1 MPESASPYHPLKMEE
16 IIMLVNM
23 CDILRKSREGKYGV
37 VAPNICN
44 EDTARA
50 AIEVAEENRAP
61 LILDVIFNVN
71 PDIPLFADICGKL
84 AGKASVPVALNLD
97 HGGCFEHAM
106 IALRAGFSSIMVDRS
121 SLPNE
126 ENVAEV
132 AELVKIAH
140 AVGVSVEAELGHV
153 GSGEQYDAD
162 RNAGLTDPGQAKAYV
177 EATGIDALAIA
188 IGTAHGKYVGT
199 PYLDFELLEKIYNE
213 VEIPLVLH
221 GGSGSG
227 DENLARATSMG
238 ITKVN
243 IGTDLF
249 QAGVDNLLAHHSEIK
264 RAHLGYQLMADGYKA
279 KLLHYMKL
287 FNQCGK
293 A

>member
-1 MPESASPYHPLKMEE
+1 
-16 IIMLVNM
+16 MLVNM
-23 CDILRKSREGKYGV
+23 CEILQKSREGRYGV

-44 EDTARA
+44 EDSARA
-50 AIEVAEENRAP
+50 AIEVAEENNAP
-61 LILDVIFNVN
+61 IILDVIFNVN
-71 PDIPLFADICGKL
+71 PDIAAL
-84 AGKASVPVALNLD
+84 ARIVRKMAEKATVPVALNLD
-97 HGGCFEHAM
+97 HGATFEQAM
-106 IALRAGFSSIMVDRS
+106 MAIRSGFSSIMVDRS
-121 SLPNE
+121 SLPYE
-126 ENVAEV
+126 QNVAEV
-132 AELVKIAH
+132 AELVRIAH

-162 RNAGLTDPGQAKAYV
+162 RNAGLTDPKQAKAYV

-199 PYLDFELLEKIYNE
+199 PYLDFELLEKIYKE
-213 VEIPLVLH
+213 VDVPLVLH

-227 DENLARATSMG
+227 DENLAKATQMG

-249 QAGVDNLLAHHSEIK
+249 QAGIDNLVAHHKEIK
-264 RAHLGYQLMADGYKA
+264 RAHLGYQLLADGYKK

-287 FNQCGK
+287 FNQCQK

>member
-1 MPESASPYHPLKMEE
+1 ME
-16 IIMLVNM
+16 
-23 CDILRKSREGKYGV
+23 YP
-37 VAPNICN
+37 A
-44 EDTARA
+44 
-50 AIEVAEENRAP
+50 
-61 LILDVIFNVN
+61 LILDVIFNAT
-71 PDIPLFADICGKL
+71 PDIPLL
-84 AGKASVPVALNLD
+84 AKVASEMAKAATVPVALNLD
-97 HGGCFEHAM
+97 HGGTFEHAM
-106 IALRAGFSSIMVDRS
+106 IAIRSGFSSIMVDRS
-121 SLPNE
+121 SLPYE
-126 ENVAEV
+126 QNVAEV
-132 AELVKIAH
+132 SELVRIAH
-140 AVGVSVEAELGHV
+140 SLGISVEAELGHV
-153 GSGEQYDAD
+153 GSGASYDAD
-162 RNAGLTDPGQAKAYV
+162 RDAGLTDPAQAKAYV

-199 PYLDFELLEKIYNE
+199 PHLDFDLLEKIYNT
-213 VEIPLVLH
+213 VDVPLVLH

-227 DENLARATSMG
+227 DENLAKATRMG

-249 QAGVDNLLAHHSEIK
+249 QAGIDNLVAHHDEIK

>member
-1 MPESASPYHPLKMEE
+1 
-16 IIMLVNM
+16 MLVNM
-23 CDILRKSREGKYGV
+23 TDILQKSRAGKYGV

-44 EDTARA
+44 EDSART
-50 AIEVAEENRAP
+50 AIEAAVENQAP
-61 LILDVIFNVN
+61 IILDLIFNAT
-71 PDIPLFADICGKL
+71 PDVPLLAKL
-84 AGKASVPVALNLD
+84 VIEMAEKAPIPVALNLD
-97 HGGCFEHAM
+97 HGGTFEQAI
-106 IALRAGFSSIMVDRS
+106 IAIRSGFSSIMVDRS
-121 SLPNE
+121 SLPYE

-132 AELVKIAH
+132 AQLVKIAH

-153 GSGEQYDAD
+153 GSGETYDAD
-162 RNAGLTDPGQAKAYV
+162 RNAGLTDPRQAREYV
-177 EATGIDALAIA
+177 ERTGVDALAIA

-199 PYLDFELLEKIYNE
+199 PHLNFDLLHAIYDE
-213 VEIPLVLH
+213 VDVPLVLH

-227 DENLARATSMG
+227 DENLARATREG

-249 QAGVDNLLAHHSEIK
+249 QAGIDNLVAHHGELK
-264 RAHLGYQLMADGYKA
+264 RAHLGYSLLSEGYKA
-279 KLLHYMKL
+279 KLTHYMKL

>member
-1 MPESASPYHPLKMEE
+1 
-16 IIMLVNM
+16 MLVNM
-23 CDILRKSREGKYGV
+23 CDILKKSREGRYGV

-44 EDTARA
+44 EDSARA
-50 AIEVAEENRAP
+50 AIEVAEENKAP
-61 LILDVIFNVN
+61 LILDVIFSVN
-71 PDIPLFADICGKL
+71 PDITLL
-84 AGKASVPVALNLD
+84 AKIVKELAEKAEVPVALNLD
-97 HGGCFEHAM
+97 HGATFEHAM
-106 IALRAGFSSIMVDRS
+106 IALRSGFSSIMVDRS
-121 SLPNE
+121 SLPYE
-126 ENVAEV
+126 QNVAEV

-140 AVGVSVEAELGHV
+140 SVGVSVEAELGHV
-153 GSGEQYDAD
+153 GSGEQYEAD

-177 EATGIDALAIA
+177 EATQVDALAIA
-188 IGTAHGKYVGT
+188 IGTAHGKYTGT
-199 PYLDFELLEKIYNE
+199 PYLDFELLEKIYKE
-213 VEIPLVLH
+213 VEVPLVLH

-227 DENLARATSMG
+227 DENLAKATRMG

-249 QAGVDNLLAHHSEIK
+249 QAGIDNLVAHHNEIN
-264 RAHLGYQLMADGYKA
+264 RAHLGYKLMEDGYKE

>member
-1 MPESASPYHPLKMEE
+1 
-16 IIMLVNM
+16 MLVNM
-23 CDILRKSREGKYGV
+23 CDILKKSREGKYGV
-37 VAPNICN
+37 VAPNVCN
-44 EDTARA
+44 EDSVRA

-61 LILDVIFNVN
+61 LILDVLFAVN
-71 PDIPLFADICGKL
+71 PDIPLFAKICT
-84 AGKASVPVALNLD
+84 AMAEKATVPVALNLD

-106 IALRAGFSSIMVDRS
+106 IAIRSGFSSIMVDRS
-121 SLPNE
+121 SLPYD
-126 ENVAEV
+126 ENVKEV
-132 AELVKIAH
+132 SELVKIAH

-153 GSGEQYDAD
+153 GSGDQYEAD
-162 RNAGLTDPGQAKAYV
+162 RNAGLTDPAQAKAYV

-227 DENLARATSMG
+227 DENLAKATSMG

-249 QAGVDNLLAHHSEIK
+249 QAGSDHLVAHHEELN

>member
-1 MPESASPYHPLKMEE
+1 
-16 IIMLVNM
+16 
-23 CDILRKSREGKYGV
+23 
-37 VAPNICN
+37 
-44 EDTARA
+44 
-50 AIEVAEENRAP
+50 
-61 LILDVIFNVN
+61 
-71 PDIPLFADICGKL
+71 
-84 AGKASVPVALNLD
+84 
-97 HGGCFEHAM
+97 M
-106 IALRAGFSSIMVDRS
+106 IALRSGFLSIMVDRS
-121 SLPNE
+121 SLPYE

-132 AELVKIAH
+132 CGNWLKIAH

-162 RNAGLTDPGQAKAYV
+162 RNAGLTDPEQAKAYV

-227 DENLARATSMG
+227 DENLARATRMG

-249 QAGVDNLLAHHSEIK
+249 QAGLIICWPVTARLKGPILDIS
-264 RAHLGYQLMADGYKA
+264 
-279 KLLHYMKL
+279 
-287 FNQCGK
+287 
-293 A
+293 

>member
-1 MPESASPYHPLKMEE
+1 
-16 IIMLVNM
+16 
-23 CDILRKSREGKYGV
+23 
-37 VAPNICN
+37 
-44 EDTARA
+44 
-50 AIEVAEENRAP
+50 
-61 LILDVIFNVN
+61 
-71 PDIPLFADICGKL
+71 
-84 AGKASVPVALNLD
+84 
-97 HGGCFEHAM
+97 
-106 IALRAGFSSIMVDRS
+106 MVDRS
-121 SLPNE
+121 SLPYE

-132 AELVKIAH
+132 SELVKIAH

-213 VEIPLVLH
+213 VEVPLVLH

-227 DENLARATSMG
+227 DENLAKATSMG

-249 QAGVDNLLAHHSEIK
+249 QAGIDHLLAHHGEIK
-264 RAHLGYQLMADGYKA
+264 RAHLGYKLMTDGYKE

>member
-1 MPESASPYHPLKMEE
+1 
-16 IIMLVNM
+16 MLVNM
-23 CDILRKSREGKYGV
+23 CDILNRSREGKYGV

-50 AIEVAEENRAP
+50 AIEVAEENHAP

-71 PDIPLFADICGKL
+71 PDIPML
-84 AGKASVPVALNLD
+84 AGLCREMAERATVPVALNLD

-106 IALRAGFSSIMVDRS
+106 IAVRSGFSSIMVDRS
-121 SLPNE
+121 SLPYE

-132 AELVKIAH
+132 SELVRIAH
-140 AVGVSVEAELGHV
+140 ALGISVEAELGHV

-162 RNAGLTDPGQAKAYV
+162 RNAGLTDPGQARAYV
-177 EATGIDALAIA
+177 EATGVDALAIA

-199 PYLDFELLEKIYNE
+199 PYLDFELLEKIYRE
-213 VEIPLVLH
+213 VEVPLVLH

-227 DENLARATSMG
+227 DENLAKATRMG

-249 QAGVDNLLAHHSEIK
+249 QAGIDNLLAHHGELK
-264 RAHLGYQLMADGYKA
+264 KAHLGYQLMADGYKA
-279 KLLHYMKL
+279 KLLHYMQL
-287 FNQCGK
+287 FNQCNK

>member
-1 MPESASPYHPLKMEE
+1 
-16 IIMLVNM
+16 MLVNM
-23 CDILRKSREGKYGV
+23 CDILNRSREGKYGV

-44 EDTARA
+44 EDTART
-50 AIEVAEENRAP
+50 AIEVAEENHAP

-71 PDIPLFADICGKL
+71 PDIPML
-84 AGKASVPVALNLD
+84 AGLCREMAERATVPVALNLD

-106 IALRAGFSSIMVDRS
+106 IAVRSGFSSIMVDRS
-121 SLPNE
+121 SLPYE

-132 AELVKIAH
+132 SELVRIAH
-140 AVGVSVEAELGHV
+140 ALGISVEAELGHV

-162 RNAGLTDPGQAKAYV
+162 RNAGLTDPGQARAYV
-177 EATGIDALAIA
+177 EATGVDALAIA

-199 PYLDFELLEKIYNE
+199 PYLDFELLEKIYRE
-213 VEIPLVLH
+213 VEVPLVLH

-227 DENLARATSMG
+227 DENLAKATRMG

-249 QAGVDNLLAHHSEIK
+249 QAGIDNLLAHHGELK

-279 KLLHYMKL
+279 KLLHYMQL
-287 FNQCGK
+287 FNQCNK

>member
-1 MPESASPYHPLKMEE
+1 
-16 IIMLVNM
+16 MLVNM
-23 CDILRKSREGKYGV
+23 CDILKKSREGRYGV

-71 PDIPLFADICGKL
+71 PDIPLFAHICGKL
-84 AGKASVPVALNLD
+84 ARKASVPVALNLD
-97 HGGCFEHAM
+97 HGGC
-106 IALRAGFSSIMVDRS
+106 S
-121 SLPNE
+121 SLPYE

-162 RNAGLTDPGQAKAYV
+162 RNAGLTDPEQAKAYV

-227 DENLARATSMG
+227 DENLARATRIG

-243 IGTDLF
+243 IGKTASLYET
-249 QAGVDNLLAHHSEIK
+249 V
-264 RAHLGYQLMADGYKA
+264 
-279 KLLHYMKL
+279 
-287 FNQCGK
+287 
-293 A
+293 

>member
-1 MPESASPYHPLKMEE
+1 
-16 IIMLVNM
+16 MLVNM

-50 AIEVAEENRAP
+50 AIEVAEENHAP

-71 PDIPLFADICGKL
+71 PDIPLFAGICRQL
-84 AGKASVPVALNLD
+84 AERAAVPVALNLD

-106 IALRAGFSSIMVDRS
+106 IAVRSGFSSIMVDRS
-121 SLPNE
+121 SLPYE

-132 AELVKIAH
+132 SELVKIAH

-213 VEIPLVLH
+213 VEVPLVLH

-227 DENLARATSMG
+227 DENLAKATSMG

-249 QAGVDNLLAHHSEIK
+249 QAGIDHLLAHHGEIK
-264 RAHLGYQLMADGYKA
+264 RAHLGYKLMTDGYKEKTA
-279 KLLHYMKL
+279 SLYEIV
-287 FNQCGK
+287 
-293 A
+293 